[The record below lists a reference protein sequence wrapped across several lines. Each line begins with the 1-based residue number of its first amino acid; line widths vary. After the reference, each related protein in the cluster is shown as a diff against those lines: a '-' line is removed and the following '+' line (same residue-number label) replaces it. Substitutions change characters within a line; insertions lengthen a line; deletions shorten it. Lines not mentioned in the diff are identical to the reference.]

1 MLPPMATELWAAVFA
16 AYLTGGVYFAHS
28 ISKILWKIAFNA
40 RGIPRWL
47 RAEMGTVA
55 LLGALYLIAWPV
67 VLAAYM
73 IFRGL
78 MERRIDEVQHLIGIG
93 MQEWRGEAPVPMP
106 AKATPEYLETQS
118 FPVSYEEMPKHF
130 LFLCP
135 EDPTCFPAEDPGLP
149 MDRECKPV
157 CYAHGELTWIRS
169 VMCGCG
175 EWIDVYESGVR
186 SDHAC
191 ASLEH
196 EPQRD

>member
-1 MLPPMATELWAAVFA
+1 MPTELWAAVFA
-16 AYLTGGVYFAHS
+16 AYITGGVYFAHS
-28 ISKILWKIAFNA
+28 LSKILWKIAFNA

-47 RAEMGTVA
+47 RAEMGTIA
-55 LLGALYLIAWPV
+55 LLGALYLIMWPV
-67 VLAAYM
+67 AVAAYLVTRSLFARRIGEM
-73 IFRGL
+73 QHL
-78 MERRIDEVQHLIGIG
+78 MELGVREWQSEASTATQAFPKQGVAP
-93 MQEWRGEAPVPMP
+93 QEILP
-106 AKATPEYLETQS
+106 QD
-118 FPVSYEEMPKHF
+118 FPPQYEEMPTHF

-135 EDPTCFPAEDPGLP
+135 NDPTCFPAEDPGLP